1 MKIYTQRDKADDEV
15 EKIKSV
21 LKSSK
26 LDYFIQESPYS
37 LSIQIR
43 KTFIQDFSPRLEPTI
58 VSTSS
63 TPLPAKLERL
73 SPHANPF
80 LPPSPGSGHDDTM
93 KTNNS
98 SGIYSQQLDSC
109 LSCDDNS
116 EKLAEVI
123 NNLEKEKA
131 TTLEYEKKNKV
142 LQSEIVRLKSDI
154 QKKAEELKQN
164 KKNHESL
171 KSKLENLA
179 NEKDILQENFNN
191 KLHSLEK
198 QNKHLSEKVE
208 EAKQE
213 AKNERKKKKT
223 EEKNAKSNKCVQ
235 TNDTLC
241 LSLHENYSKETQTIA
256 THTQHYFS
264 SFDIESGEYPWIDSK
279 D

>member
-1 MKIYTQRDKADDEV
+1 MKNSTQRDKADDEV

-63 TPLPAKLERL
+63 TPLPAKLKRL

-109 LSCDDNS
+109 L
-116 EKLAEVI
+116 
-123 NNLEKEKA
+123 
-131 TTLEYEKKNKV
+131 
-142 LQSEIVRLKSDI
+142 
-154 QKKAEELKQN
+154 
-164 KKNHESL
+164 
-171 KSKLENLA
+171 
-179 NEKDILQENFNN
+179 
-191 KLHSLEK
+191 
-198 QNKHLSEKVE
+198 
-208 EAKQE
+208 
-213 AKNERKKKKT
+213 
-223 EEKNAKSNKCVQ
+223 
-235 TNDTLC
+235 
-241 LSLHENYSKETQTIA
+241 
-256 THTQHYFS
+256 
-264 SFDIESGEYPWIDSK
+264 
-279 D
+279 